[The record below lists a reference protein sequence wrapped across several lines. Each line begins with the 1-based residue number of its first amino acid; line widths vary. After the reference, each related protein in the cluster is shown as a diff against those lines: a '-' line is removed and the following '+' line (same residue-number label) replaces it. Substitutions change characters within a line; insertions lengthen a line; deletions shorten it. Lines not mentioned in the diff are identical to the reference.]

1 VQVVGANCAVCAAK
15 IVMAREGR
23 ACASCDVPLHNGCA
37 EGHVCDAS
45 AKPAAAAARTV
56 AVDARPPA
64 QRYRWVII
72 AASVTVASIVV
83 PWFRHWRTERAI
95 AERAAHRLRCDV
107 SDIKV
112 VSGPGSGITVS
123 GCGTSVYYLRVC
135 GQLDRPEC
143 LQEMELVPDTR

>member
-45 AKPAAAAARTV
+45 AKPAAAAARTA
-56 AVDARPPA
+56 AVDTRPPA

-72 AASVTVASIVV
+72 AGERVTVASIVV

-95 AERAAHRLRCDV
+95 ASAPRTASVATSPTSRSSAARQRDHRQRMRHQRLLPARLR
-107 SDIKV
+107 
-112 VSGPGSGITVS
+112 
-123 GCGTSVYYLRVC
+123 
-135 GQLDRPEC
+135 
-143 LQEMELVPDTR
+143 

>member
-45 AKPAAAAARTV
+45 AKPAAAAARTA

-112 VSGPGSGITVS
+112 VSGPGSGITA
-123 GCGTSVYYLRVC
+123 R
-135 GQLDRPEC
+135 
-143 LQEMELVPDTR
+143 

>member
-1 VQVVGANCAVCAAK
+1 VQVVGANCAVCGAK

-45 AKPAAAAARTV
+45 AKPAAAAARTA
-56 AVDARPPA
+56 AVDTRPPA

-123 GCGTSVYYLRVC
+123 GCGTSVYYLRAC
-135 GQLDRPEC
+135 GDLDKQEC
-143 LQEMELVPDTR
+143 LSEPY